1 MSPQRQLSNFIDTIL
16 LAYILS
22 GESNIKHVK
31 KTIIDEYRELND
43 KCDSVI
49 LKIQERK
56 SKAPPAID

>member
-16 LAYILS
+16 LTYVLS
-22 GESNIKHVK
+22 NNTEMQKVK
-31 KTIIDEYRELND
+31 QTIIDDYKQLND

-56 SKAPPAID
+56 SKNPPKS